1 MFARIVICKRSLYIF
16 FQRIQLITA
25 SLQDQLEGRLSYGL
39 DLCHEAQAQS
49 GGGGGGVGSAAK
61 LKSDAAAKKASAV
74 IRQVLSTYL
83 SIDKLADAVS
93 LYRKHVLYPQLSKVS
108 QLSCWETH
116 Y

>member
-1 MFARIVICKRSLYIF
+1 MFARVVICKLSLCIF
-16 FQRIQLITA
+16 YQRIQLITA

-49 GGGGGGVGSAAK
+49 GGGGGVGSAAK

-108 QLSCWETH
+108 QLSSW
-116 Y
+116 